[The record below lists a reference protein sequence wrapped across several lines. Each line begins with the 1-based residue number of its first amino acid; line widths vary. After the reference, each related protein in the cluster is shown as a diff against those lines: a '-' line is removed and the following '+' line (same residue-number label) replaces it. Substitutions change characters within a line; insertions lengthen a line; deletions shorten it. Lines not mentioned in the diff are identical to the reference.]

1 MAASGNW
8 EASPIYLPRWDA
20 TTHVP
25 SPPHHTSHFLLAPHE
40 EACAF
45 TVVLLWPLVLLTV
58 VCHRQKLQDCM
69 ERWSQVFCFISKSH
83 SHDAVPWCSLWQ
95 TVWPCLPESAA
106 SNPRASQAALPLS
119 VERLSVTDS
128 LAPCTGM

>member
-45 TVVLLWPLVLLTV
+45 TVVLLWPLVQGMILGTGD
-58 VCHRQKLQDCM
+58 R
-69 ERWSQVFCFISKSH
+69 
-83 SHDAVPWCSLWQ
+83 VPY
-95 TVWPCLPESAA
+95 
-106 SNPRASQAALPLS
+106 R
-119 VERLSVTDS
+119 
-128 LAPCTGM
+128 APCVEPASPSACVSASLCFSHK